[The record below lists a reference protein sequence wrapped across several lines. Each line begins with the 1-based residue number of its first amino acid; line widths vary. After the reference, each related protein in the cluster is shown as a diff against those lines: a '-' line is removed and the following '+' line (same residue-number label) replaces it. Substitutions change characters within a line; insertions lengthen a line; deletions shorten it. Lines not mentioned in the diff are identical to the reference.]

1 MANSS
6 LFEVYLRLRP
16 ATAGAR
22 FLDIEA
28 PQTEFPSHI
37 TIKPPENDRRKKAVE
52 RFAFTRV
59 FEEHAA
65 QLDLFEG
72 TGLVPLIEGVLGP
85 EGHEGRDGLLATL
98 GMTGSGKSHT
108 ILGSKYERGMTQMAL
123 DVLFA
128 NIGDLLVDPA
138 TSSSTFPSIA
148 AADVSEAHVFP
159 ASLYLDALYG
169 DSHAASRA
177 QTPGLVCSPT
187 TTPTHTPSVSLY
199 SSLVQKLSQLGNEK
213 KSSPSK
219 LPFLST
225 KSLVS
230 ESITR
235 VTRSTAA
242 KMKSPAKDGN
252 SSFLSTAA
260 FASKQRHQMPR
271 LSNMPD
277 HPPVDDIA
285 VDVDQTAEYAIVVSM
300 FEVYNDRIF
309 DLLTGASQSSK
320 LMNGGR
326 RRALLFKPTEHS
338 PDRKQVAGLKK
349 IICSSLDEALMVLE
363 TGLLERKV
371 TGTGSNA
378 VSSRSH
384 GFFCVEVKKRHRA
397 TRGPWSSSTL
407 TICDLAGSERARN
420 AKTAGET
427 LAEAGKINESLMY
440 LGQCMQMQS
449 DISAEAAANGN
460 GNNKRAVMPF
470 RQCKLTELLF
480 ANSFP
485 SSNSSHH
492 SHHSHRVPQRAIMVV
507 TADPLGDYNA
517 TSQILRY
524 SALAREVTVPR
535 VPSVTS
541 TIQLGTHQQ
550 PRRPATSHSNGRMTP
565 SIVHALEEQLDNTL
579 TEVIRLADALDVL
592 HIQLR
597 DERERRRQ
605 AEAGWRAAEENAV
618 DAEAALREELY
629 AEYESRLEGL
639 QRRYKASWDEEADRA
654 DEHWDRKVEI
664 LTKGVVKVRE
674 DGGDDED
681 EEMAGS
687 SSRERDEEQQQRIG
701 ELEDENAALRR
712 QVDMLQREQQMRSP
726 SKSHRHPPGDG
737 NAVRMGAGISLT
749 PKVQLPLRSPSKG
762 ANVLLPGPR
771 RQRALGKKRWEIE
784 NDPFDS
790 D

>member
-1 MANSS
+1 MASSS

-22 FLDIEA
+22 FLDVEE
-28 PQTEFPSHI
+28 PQHDFPNHI

-59 FEEHAA
+59 FEEDAA

-85 EGHEGRDGLLATL
+85 EGHEGRDALLATL

-108 ILGSKYERGMTQMAL
+108 ILGSKHERGMTQMAL
-123 DVLFA
+123 DVLFS

-159 ASLYLDALYG
+159 ASLYLDTLYG
-169 DSHAASRA
+169 DCHASRA

-187 TTPTHTPSVSLY
+187 TTPTHPTSVGLY
-199 SSLVQKLSQLGNEK
+199 PSLVQKLSQLGNEK
-213 KSSPSK
+213 NPSPFKS
-219 LPFLST
+219 PFSSI
-225 KSLVS
+225 KPLVP
-230 ESITR
+230 EALTR

-242 KMKSPAKDGN
+242 KIKPSTKDGN
-252 SSFLSTAA
+252 SSFLGSAT
-260 FASKQRHQMPR
+260 FGTKQRHQMPR
-271 LSNMPD
+271 LSTMPD
-277 HPPVDDIA
+277 DPPVYDLAI
-285 VDVDQTAEYAIVVSM
+285 DVDQTAEYAIVVSM

-309 DLLTGASQSSK
+309 DLLTGASQGSK

-349 IICSSLDEALMVLE
+349 IICGSLDEALMVLE

-449 DISAEAAANGN
+449 DISAEAAAGS
-460 GNNKRAVMPF
+460 NKRAVMPF

-485 SSNSSHH
+485 SSTNSHHHSSH
-492 SHHSHRVPQRAIMVV
+492 RTPQRAIMIV

-535 VPSVTS
+535 VPSITS
-541 TIQLGTHQQ
+541 TIQLGNPQPQ

-579 TEVIRLADALDVL
+579 TEVTRLADALDVL

-605 AEAGWRAAEENAV
+605 AEAGWRVAEENAV

-674 DGGDDED
+674 DGEDED
-681 EEMAGS
+681 EEVVGGG
-687 SSRERDEEQQQRIG
+687 RERDYEQQQRIG

-726 SKSHRHPPGDG
+726 SKSHRHPPGGNG

-762 ANVLLPGPR
+762 ANVLPGTAR
-771 RQRALGKKRWEIE
+771 RQRTLGKKRWEIE